1 MAIPLK
7 LDEFVAQV
15 RELQECN
22 ERLQEENAELL
33 SSYICMKLQCRQ
45 QAEQMSNALE
55 CSMSDVCILMD
66 SNERLEAEN
75 TYYEMELDRM
85 RCNGVSEMRELL
97 DGNTTVLE
105 NFEDIHLQTFMHFG
119 KCIYDACAIQLQY
132 NQHQQ
137 FERKHIEQQI
147 VAAAQLEDAQ
157 LEKMQLEQEK
167 QAAQRELEVMHER
180 LRDTEQALEEKA
192 RCTVC
197 TIAVADTVTHPCKHM
212 CMCMQ
217 CYNALEKKSG
227 GKKKAPCPICRQ
239 LVTKVTKVFVA

>member
-1 MAIPLK
+1 MPLN

-33 SSYICMKLQCRQ
+33 SSYISMKLQCRD
-45 QAEQMSNALE
+45 QAEQMSTALE

-97 DGNTTVLE
+97 DGNTKVLE
-105 NFEDIHLQTFMHFG
+105 NFEDLHLQTFMHFG
-119 KCIYDACAIQLQY
+119 KCIYDACAMRLQY

-137 FERKHIEQQI
+137 IQRAQIEQQI
-147 VAAAQLEDAQ
+147 VVAAQLEDAQ
-157 LEKMQLEQEK
+157 LEKMRLEHEK
-167 QAAQRELEVMHER
+167 QSAQRELEVVHER
-180 LRDTEQALEEKA
+180 LRETEKALDDRA
-192 RCTVC
+192 RCTIC
-197 TIAVADTVTHPCKHM
+197 TIAVVDVVTHPCNHM
-212 CMCMQ
+212 CMCME
-217 CYNALEKKSG
+217 CYHALEAKSS
-227 GKKKAPCPICRQ
+227 GKKKAPCPICRR
-239 LVTKVTKVFVA
+239 LVTKVTKVFIA